1 MKKFIIFDFF
11 GVIGA
16 ETLFLW
22 LDRHGISRLDSVART
37 ITHEADLGKITEDEE
52 FSRLGEIT
60 GQSKSE
66 IKSEWSEISGLNLPL
81 LEEIRKLKEENFHIS
96 ILSNASATYI
106 NRVFSESK
114 IPLSLFDKIIISS
127 NIGLAKPDPKIFE
140 YALRELGATPDECI
154 FVDDREKNVLAA
166 KSLGI
171 DSIQYISLE
180 NFKNSLKS
188 LQNPQK

>member
-22 LDRHGISRLDSVART
+22 LDRHGLSRLDTTAKE
-37 ITHEADLGKITEDEE
+37 ITHLADLGQITEDEE
-52 FSRLGEIT
+52 FSRLGKLT
-60 GQSKSE
+60 SQSKEE

-81 LEEIRKLKEENFHIS
+81 LEEIRILKENGYHIS

-106 NRVFSESK
+106 NRIFSESK

-127 NIGLAKPDPKIFE
+127 NIGLAKPDPRIFE
-140 YALRELGATPDECI
+140 YALRELGASPEECV
-154 FVDDREKNVLAA
+154 FVDDRERNVLAA

-180 NFKNSLKS
+180 NFKITLKTF
-188 LQNPQK
+188 LKP